1 MAAWIKTDQGWV
13 RKGASLSTPENPSGG
28 YGKTPYGKKYGK

>member
-1 MAAWIKTDQGWV
+1 MAAWIKTDTGWV
-13 RKGASLSTPENPSGG
+13 RKGAVLAPIADAAG